1 MFFQLAAISLT
12 SLAYLLYS
20 LRLTWPETEIT
31 IVSRCVCRLL
41 ASNLEFMG
49 LSLLHILHRSWKDSK
64 LPLCFPC
71 LVVSKGDHCRR
82 PYVDVSTDG
91 IGNESKKYQ
100 ENTATREEIIMWIH
114 SILMIFISSLFSL
127 QAEGKNLRLFIH
139 GQTRAKKRDSSAR
152 GREKMSTRHFSATLH
167 SSFAIVCICVTRKWN
182 NNLLSERGCM
192 QQRKRVVRMDVKPT
206 GGGNGKTLPSFSWTF
221 FWRNMSKISTMINDL
236 THENSII
243 ML

>member
-1 MFFQLAAISLT
+1 MWSWGEEEKKKEIHTRGKYTNFFLFYMFFRLAAISLT

-49 LSLLHILHRSWKDSK
+49 LSLLHILHRSWKDRK

-91 IGNESKKYQ
+91 IGNERKKARKNSDTRGNHYV
-100 ENTATREEIIMWIH
+100 NSFDFDDIHLFFIFATSRRKEPSFVH
-114 SILMIFISSLFSL
+114 SWPNKSEK
-127 QAEGKNLRLFIH
+127 ARL
-139 GQTRAKKRDSSAR
+139 
-152 GREKMSTRHFSATLH
+152 E
-167 SSFAIVCICVTRKWN
+167 C
-182 NNLLSERGCM
+182 ER
-192 QQRKRVVRMDVKPT
+192 QRKNVD
-206 GGGNGKTLPSFSWTF
+206 STF
-221 FWRNMSKISTMINDL
+221 FCYTSLELRHRMYMC
-236 THENSII
+236 NSQVE
-243 ML
+243 